1 MNAVSIALLCSL
13 LNFHDQEH
21 LGKGMD
27 GVMVGRGVS
36 DSPFMLSSV
45 DSRIFGDEDAFAGL
59 TP

>member
-1 MNAVSIALLCSL
+1 VPTFLFDA
-13 LNFHDQEH
+13 QEH

-45 DSRIFGDEDAFAGL
+45 DSKIFGDEEAFAGL